1 MKPMTIIHLKH
12 RLTQFLNAATLNQQA
27 KSSQFMQRIRGIQPL
42 QLVTSLVAAFS
53 QGNTASIADLL
64 RQFNGMQL
72 SEDDF
77 VAYKPF
83 HNQLRKPGFATFMA
97 QLARQTMP
105 LLIKQYQGQIPSKF
119 QRFER
124 ILLHDGSSF
133 AIHDKL
139 KDEFPG
145 RFHTVSPAAVEC
157 HVTMSLLEQ
166 TPVSM
171 TIAADTISEHD
182 FRPAATQLQG
192 QLLLADA
199 GYLDQAY
206 YHEIDQHSGFY
217 LVRGKK
223 SLNPTIAEARNQ
235 HGRLLPK
242 LAGKKLKAVDRRT
255 NRSDVL
261 DMVVR
266 SGKFR
271 YRIIRR
277 WFAPEQRFVLW
288 LTNLPREEF
297 SATDIMLLYRC
308 RWQIELLFKEL
319 KSHTNL
325 RKFNT
330 EQKAIVEGL
339 IWTSLLTLLLK
350 RLIVN
355 SASSGLSLFKAAKNA
370 DVWFCPVVTAIS
382 QRAMQ
387 EIEHHLDWAFQYLR
401 RNAQPSQQSKSRQ
414 GNGLRDI
421 YDFFNA

>member
-1 MKPMTIIHLKH
+1 MSIIHLKQ
-12 RLTQFLNAATLNQQA
+12 RLTQFLNPVTLNLQA
-27 KSSQFMQRIRGIQPL
+27 KRCQFMQRIRDIQPL
-42 QLVTSLVAAFS
+42 QLVTCLVAAFS
-53 QGNTASIADLL
+53 QGNTASIAELL

-72 SEDDF
+72 CEADF

-83 HNQLRKPGFATFMA
+83 HNQLRKSGFASFMA
-97 QLARQTMP
+97 LLTRQAMP
-105 LLIKQYQGQIPSKF
+105 LLIKQYQGKIPSKF

-166 TPVSM
+166 APVKM
-171 TIAADTISEHD
+171 TIAADTLSEHD
-182 FRPAATQLQG
+182 FRPTANELRG

-199 GYLDQAY
+199 GYLDQSY
-206 YHEIDQHSGFY
+206 YHEIEQHGGCY
-217 LVRGKK
+217 LVKGKLT
-223 SLNPTIAEARNQ
+223 LNPTIEEARNAQ
-235 HGRLLPK
+235 GRLLPK
-242 LAGKKLKAVDRRT
+242 LAGKKLKAVTRRN

-261 DMVVR
+261 DMLVR

-271 YRIIRR
+271 YRVIRR
-277 WFAPEQRFVLW
+277 WFAQEQRFVLW
-288 LTNLPREEF
+288 LTNLPRDEF
-297 SATDIMLLYRC
+297 SSTDIMLLYRS

-339 IWTSLLTLLLK
+339 IWASLLTLILK

-355 SASSGLSLFKAAKNA
+355 SAAPGLSLFKAAKNA
-370 DVWFCPVVTAIS
+370 DVWFCPVMTAIS
-382 QRAMQ
+382 QRAMK
-387 EIEHHLDWAFQYLR
+387 EIEHHLDWACQFLR

-414 GNGLRDI
+414 GNGLHDI
-421 YDFFNA
+421 YERFNA